1 MMSEY
6 ENIRTADNIVAD
18 PLIDWKV
25 EFIFGLPDDGING
38 FILLKH

>member
-18 PLIDWKV
+18 ALIDWKV